1 MLNEF
6 YIASQGDYKSGK
18 VTFPFTGLAPGLHHL
33 KVRAWDVANNSSE
46 AVISFVVIDPNAP
59 THILSLTA
67 YPNPFTDVI
76 NAQLVHN
83 LSSVTTA
90 TVKISLL
97 TSSGQILY
105 SKEQFLSPAPVV
117 DIRLQLNKNLPDGLY
132 VLMTEILQG
141 NKRIDTK
148 GIKILRFP

>member
-1 MLNEF
+1 M
-6 YIASQGDYKSGK
+6 YIIFKRNYGHGK
-18 VTFPFTGLAPGLHHL
+18 
-33 KVRAWDVANNSSE
+33 N
-46 AVISFVVIDPNAP
+46 
-59 THILSLTA
+59 
-67 YPNPFTDVI
+67 
-76 NAQLVHN
+76 
-83 LSSVTTA
+83 
-90 TVKISLL
+90 SLL